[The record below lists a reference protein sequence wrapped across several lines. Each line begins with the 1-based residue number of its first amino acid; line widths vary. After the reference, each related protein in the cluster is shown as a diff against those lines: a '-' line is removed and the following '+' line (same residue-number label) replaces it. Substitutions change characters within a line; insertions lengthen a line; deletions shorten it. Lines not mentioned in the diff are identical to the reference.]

1 MTDRELQLK
10 LQSERQGPITV
21 SNPTNENGPPPTP
34 LEQLRTLAAVETMLT
49 DDLRHIEVY
58 TMDGLLTLFWHGPP
72 EADQVVIAC
81 GGAMGG
87 VLGPADA
94 LYQKLGVTLGADGY
108 GLIRVGYRVPNDSDK
123 CVHDLLAAA
132 DLATRS
138 GAKTFITMG
147 HSFGGAPALQAAVI
161 LQEHCAG
168 VVTLATQSAG
178 CEPAEDLASQ
188 VPVILFHGDKDEIL
202 PLQASELVRMLI
214 GGGELV
220 PLPGVGHLL
229 AEAAEQIEARLQEW
243 IPEKFREHE

>member
-1 MTDRELQLK
+1 M
-10 LQSERQGPITV
+10 
-21 SNPTNENGPPPTP
+21 SNPTNENGPPSTP

-138 GAKTFITMG
+138 G
-147 HSFGGAPALQAAVI
+147 
-161 LQEHCAG
+161 C
-168 VVTLATQSAG
+168 
-178 CEPAEDLASQ
+178 
-188 VPVILFHGDKDEIL
+188 
-202 PLQASELVRMLI
+202 
-214 GGGELV
+214 
-220 PLPGVGHLL
+220 LL
-229 AEAAEQIEARLQEW
+229 YTSPSPRDS
-243 IPEKFREHE
+243 